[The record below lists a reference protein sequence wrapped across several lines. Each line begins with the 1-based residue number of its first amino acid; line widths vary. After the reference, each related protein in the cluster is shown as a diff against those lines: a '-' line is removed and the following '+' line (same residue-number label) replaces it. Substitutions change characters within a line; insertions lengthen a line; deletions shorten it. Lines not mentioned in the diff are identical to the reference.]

1 MSSCSAIT
9 KKGHPCK
16 LRCLE
21 GQSTCYIHKL
31 IECKICNCDVS
42 IKNFRILSCGHDGI
56 CNQCE
61 KTWKN
66 MGKHTCPF
74 CREYVFID
82 SIDTCVTIIT
92 SLLGEI
98 RQLTSRM
105 EKIEVSDNIFKVLST
120 SKGKMLMSNYASFKS
135 TVSNKIDE
143 LESSL
148 INTPEYYYVDK
159 WRSCLNS
166 DM

>member
-1 MSSCSAIT
+1 
-9 KKGHPCK
+9 
-16 LRCLE
+16 
-21 GQSTCYIHKL
+21 
-31 IECKICNCDVS
+31 
-42 IKNFRILSCGHDGI
+42 
-56 CNQCE
+56 
-61 KTWKN
+61 

-82 SIDTCVTIIT
+82 SMDTCVTIIT

-98 RQLTSRM
+98 RHLTSRM

-166 DM
+166 DI